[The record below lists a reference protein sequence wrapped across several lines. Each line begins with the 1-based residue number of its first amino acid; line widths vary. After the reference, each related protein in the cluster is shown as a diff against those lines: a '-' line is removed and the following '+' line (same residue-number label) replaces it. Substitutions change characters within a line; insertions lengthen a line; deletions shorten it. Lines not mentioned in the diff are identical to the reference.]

1 MEVGV
6 AMENHKDRG
15 LGQLYLLGTLVIAA
29 LVLGTWG
36 WLEADP
42 TLHWCDA
49 LYRAFQLFTL
59 DMPEQ
64 NPPLTL
70 EVARWLALIVAFYTV
85 AKVLRTV
92 FTRQKQLL
100 HARLRR
106 NHVVV
111 VGNGPE
117 AASLAGNDT
126 YRKAG
131 TKVVVVGDLGPSDQA
146 WLAGR
151 GVSVLPDLSDPHL
164 TRVLHGAEDVVIVG
178 GDDNETANLVCRVA
192 STAPKTQPL
201 ALFDSPALAR
211 QWTRNS
217 SDATRT
223 VCRVTQLALETL
235 RLCPPFPSDAAVPD
249 PVVVGD
255 GPLAA
260 ELTRRIILGWQHDS
274 WRPRVLCLSERTS
287 WTGELVQKFGDAVQV
302 EQTPL
307 LPACVEARVNE
318 FRDTWVPPEKGK
330 GAVGGIR
337 VYLALT
343 ESSKAVTIARELLE
357 DPTTHIGLVVDQ
369 NTHWKDLFKDVT
381 DRVQLI
387 SRDALLADPKV
398 LERNEADLLRSELR
412 RDAESWPPDSPSLF
426 STDIVRDE
434 NSGDI
439 VDVTPDTLRLDLGV
453 DLLTRDNARA
463 AREVLEA
470 GGMKAETGIPL
481 APAPLA
487 GPSQLRSMQL
497 KLRNLLAEALPGNAD
512 PHDVQQ
518 WALDLASRLPEM
530 MQRSGWTVTSDTPP
544 LLDSESIE
552 RLAERVH
559 ESYQQQA
566 LAEGNPTGSQL
577 VETPWEKLSEFNK
590 SSNRAVVLDYPVK
603 LASIGLDW
611 RRSTTPAT
619 PPKLPDE
626 QKHVLSVAEHR
637 RWSHFQRR
645 NGREGHYFNTPWDE
659 LTPEQKSLDENI
671 INTMG
676 SFLASEGIEII
687 HGVADEN
694 GTA

>member
-1 MEVGV
+1 
-6 AMENHKDRG
+6 MENHKGWDWGSGRWC
-15 LGQLYLLGTLVIAA
+15 LLGTLVVA
-29 LVLGTWG
+29 VLLFGTCG

-42 TLHWCDA
+42 ALQWCDA
-49 LYRAFQLFTL
+49 LYRAIQLFVL
-59 DMPEQ
+59 DMSEQ
-64 NPPLTL
+64 NPPPALN
-70 EVARWLALIVAFYTV
+70 VARWVALIIAFYAV
-85 AKVLRTV
+85 AEVLLAV
-92 FTRQKQLL
+92 FTQQKQLL

-106 NHVVV
+106 NHIVVI
-111 VGNGPE
+111 GNGPE

-126 YRKAG
+126 YHTAG
-131 TKVVVVGDLGPSDQA
+131 KKVVVIGDLAPSDQA
-146 WLAGR
+146 WLTGR

-164 TRVLHGAEDVVIVG
+164 TRVLRGAKDVVIVG

-192 STAPKTQPL
+192 STAPTTQPL

-211 QWTRNS
+211 QWTRSS
-217 SDATRT
+217 SDAART

-260 ELTRRIILGWQHDS
+260 ELTRRIILGWQHDG
-274 WRPRVLCLSERTS
+274 WRPRILCLSERTG
-287 WTGELVQKFGDAVQV
+287 WAGDLVQKFGGAMQV
-302 EQTPL
+302 EQMTP

-318 FRDTWVPPEKGK
+318 FRDTWVPPEKGR
-330 GAVGGIR
+330 GTVGGIR

-369 NTHWKDLFKDVT
+369 NTHWEDLFKDVS
-381 DRVQLI
+381 DRVRLI

-434 NSGDI
+434 NSGEI

-453 DLLTRDNARA
+453 HLLTRDNAKA

-497 KLRNLLAEALPGNAD
+497 KLRNLLAEAMPGNAD
-512 PHDVQQ
+512 IHDVQQ

-603 LASIGLDW
+603 LASVGLDW
-611 RRSTTPAT
+611 RRSTTPAPAPALT
-619 PPKLPDE
+619 DE
-626 QKHVLSVAEHR
+626 QILTLSVAEHR

-645 NGREGHYFNTPWDE
+645 NGREGHHFNKPWDE
-659 LTPEQKSLDENI
+659 LTKGQQSLDENVV
-671 INTMG
+671 NTMG
-676 SFLASEGIEII
+676 LLLASEGIEII
-687 HGVADEN
+687 QGITD
-694 GTA
+694 

>member
-1 MEVGV
+1 MD
-6 AMENHKDRG
+6 NHKGWDWG
-15 LGQLYLLGTLVIAA
+15 LGRWCLLGTLVVV
-29 LVLGTWG
+29 VLLFGTCG
-36 WLEADP
+36 WLKANP
-42 TLHWCDA
+42 ALQWYDA
-49 LYRAFQLFTL
+49 LYRAIQLFVL
-59 DMPEQ
+59 DMSEQ
-64 NPPLTL
+64 NPPPALN
-70 EVARWLALIVAFYTV
+70 VARWLALIVAFYAV
-85 AKVLRTV
+85 AEVLRTV
-92 FTRQKQLL
+92 FTQQKQLL
-100 HARLRR
+100 DARLRT

-111 VGNGPE
+111 IGNGPE

-126 YRKAG
+126 YHKAG
-131 TKVVVVGDLGPSDQA
+131 TQVVVIGDLTPSDQA

-164 TRVLHGAEDVVIVG
+164 TRVLRGAKDVVIVG
-178 GDDNETANLVCRVA
+178 GDDDETANLVCRVA

-201 ALFDSPALAR
+201 ALFDSPTLAR
-211 QWTRNS
+211 QWTRSS
-217 SDATRT
+217 SDAART

-260 ELTRRIILGWQHDS
+260 ELTRRIILGWQHDG
-274 WRPRVLCLSERTS
+274 WRPRVLCLSERTG
-287 WTGELVQKFGDAVQV
+287 WAGDLVQKFGDAVQV
-302 EQTPL
+302 KQMAL
-307 LPACVEARVNE
+307 LPACVEARVTE
-318 FRDTWVPPEKGK
+318 FRDTWVPPEKGR
-330 GAVGGIR
+330 GTVGSIR
-337 VYLALT
+337 VYLALM

-357 DPTTHIGLVVDQ
+357 DPATHIGLVVDQ
-369 NTHWKDLFKDVT
+369 STHWEDLFKDVS

-398 LERNEADLLRSELR
+398 LERNEADLLRAELR

-434 NSGDI
+434 NGGDI
-439 VDVTPDTLRLDLGV
+439 VDVTPDTRRLELGV
-453 DLLTRDNARA
+453 DLLTRDDARA

-481 APAPLA
+481 EPAPLA
-487 GPSQLRSMQL
+487 GPSQLHSMQL
-497 KLRNLLAEALPGNAD
+497 TLLDLLTKELFSD
-512 PHDVQQ
+512 TDSHDRQQ
-518 WALDLASRLPEM
+518 WALELTSRLPEM

-552 RLAERVH
+552 RLAKRVH
-559 ESYQQQA
+559 ESYRQQA
-566 LAEGNPTGSQL
+566 LAEGNPTGSRL
-577 VETPWEKLSEFNK
+577 VETPWEELSEFNK

-611 RRSTTPAT
+611 RRSTAPTPAPALELT
-619 PPKLPDE
+619 DE
-626 QKHVLSVAEHR
+626 QKSILSVAEHR

-645 NGREGHYFNTPWDE
+645 NGREGHYFNKPWDE

-676 SFLASEGIEII
+676 SLLASEGIEII
-687 HGVADEN
+687 QEVAD
-694 GTA
+694 

>member
-15 LGQLYLLGTLVIAA
+15 LGRWYLLGTVVVAVVLG
-29 LVLGTWG
+29 LGTWG
-36 WLEADP
+36 WLVAKPDIGVEEAF
-42 TLHWCDA
+42 
-49 LYRAFQLFTL
+49 YRAIQLFVL
-59 DMPEQ
+59 EMPEEAYSI
-64 NPPLTL
+64 PLDI
-70 EVARWLALIVAFYTV
+70 ARWIAVGVAFIAVMQVLLTV
-85 AKVLRTV
+85 LTQRRKLFDAKR
-92 FTRQKQLL
+92 
-100 HARLRR
+100 RR

-131 TKVVVVGDLGPSDQA
+131 TKVVVVGDLDPSDQA

-164 TRVLHGAEDVVIVG
+164 TGVLRGAEDVVIVG

-217 SDATRT
+217 SDAART

-260 ELTRRIILGWQHDS
+260 ELTRRIILGWQHDG

-318 FRDTWVPPEKGK
+318 FRDTWVPPEKGR
-330 GAVGGIR
+330 GTVGGIR

-369 NTHWKDLFKDVT
+369 NTHWKDLFGDVT

-398 LERNEADLLRSELR
+398 LERNEADLLCAELR

-426 STDIVRDE
+426 SADIVRDE
-434 NSGDI
+434 KGDNI
-439 VDVTPDTLRLDLGV
+439 VDVTPDKHRMDLGV
-453 DLLTRDNARA
+453 DLLTRDDARA

-481 APAPLA
+481 EPAPLA

-497 KLRNLLAEALPGNAD
+497 TLLDLLTKELFSD
-512 PHDVQQ
+512 TDSHDRQQ

-530 MQRSGWTVTSDTPP
+530 MQRSGWTVTSDIPP

-559 ESYQQQA
+559 ESYRQQA
-566 LAEGNPTGSQL
+566 LAEGNPTGSRL
-577 VETPWEKLSEFNK
+577 VETPWEELSEFDR

-611 RRSTTPAT
+611 RRSTAPAPAPELT
-619 PPKLPDE
+619 DE
-626 QKHVLSVAEHR
+626 QVFTLSVAEHR

-645 NGREGHYFNTPWDE
+645 NGREGHYFNKSWDE
-659 LTPEQKSLDENI
+659 LTKGQQSLDENVV
-671 INTMG
+671 NTMG
-676 SFLASEGIEII
+676 LLLASEGIEII
-687 HGVADEN
+687 QGITD
-694 GTA
+694 

>member
-1 MEVGV
+1 
-6 AMENHKDRG
+6 MENHKGWDWG
-15 LGQLYLLGTLVIAA
+15 LGRWCLLGVVVVA
-29 LVLGTWG
+29 VLLFGTCG

-42 TLHWCDA
+42 ALQWYDA
-49 LYRAFQLFTL
+49 LYRAIQLFVL

-64 NPPLTL
+64 NPPPTL
-70 EVARWLALIVAFYTV
+70 NVARWLALFVAFYAV
-85 AKVLRTV
+85 AEVLLAV
-92 FTRQKQLL
+92 FTQQKQLL

-106 NHVVV
+106 NHIVVI
-111 VGNGPE
+111 GNGPE

-126 YRKAG
+126 YHTAG
-131 TKVVVVGDLGPSDQA
+131 KKVVVIGDLDPSDQA

-164 TRVLHGAEDVVIVG
+164 TRVLHGAKDVVIVG

-192 STAPKTQPL
+192 STAPKSQPL
-201 ALFDSPALAR
+201 ALFDSPTLAR
-211 QWTRNS
+211 QWTRSS
-217 SDATRT
+217 SDAART

-260 ELTRRIILGWQHDS
+260 ELTRRIILGWQHDG
-274 WRPRVLCLSERTS
+274 WRPRVLCLSERTG
-287 WTGELVQKFGDAVQV
+287 WAGELVQKFGGAVQV
-302 EQTPL
+302 KQMTL
-307 LPACVEARVNE
+307 LPACVEARVTE

-330 GAVGGIR
+330 GTVGGIR

-357 DPTTHIGLVVDQ
+357 DPTTHIGLIVDQ
-369 NTHWKDLFKDVT
+369 STHWEDLFKDVT
-381 DRVQLI
+381 DRVRLI
-387 SRDALLADPKV
+387 SRDALLADPQV
-398 LERNEADLLRSELR
+398 LKRNEADLLRAELR

-439 VDVTPDTLRLDLGV
+439 VDVTPDQHRLDLGV
-453 DLLTRDNARA
+453 DLLTRDDAKA

-470 GGMKAETGIPL
+470 GGMKAEPGIPL
-481 APAPLA
+481 EPAPLA
-487 GPSQLRSMQL
+487 GPSQLHSMQL
-497 KLRNLLAEALPGNAD
+497 TLLDLLTNKELFSNTD
-512 PHDVQQ
+512 SHDRQQ

-530 MQRSGWTVTSDTPP
+530 MQRSGWAVTSDTPP

-559 ESYQQQA
+559 ESYRQQA
-566 LAEGNPTGSQL
+566 LAEGNPTGSRL
-577 VETPWEKLSEFNK
+577 VETPWKELSEFDK

-687 HGVADEN
+687 QEVAD
-694 GTA
+694 

>member
-1 MEVGV
+1 M
-6 AMENHKDRG
+6 AMESHKDWSSGRW
-15 LGQLYLLGTLVIAA
+15 YLLGIVVVAVVLG
-29 LVLGTWG
+29 LGTWG
-36 WLEADP
+36 WLVAKPDIGLEEAF
-42 TLHWCDA
+42 
-49 LYRAFQLFTL
+49 YRAIQLFVL
-59 DMPEQ
+59 EMPEEAYSI
-64 NPPLTL
+64 PLDF
-70 EVARWLALIVAFYTV
+70 ARWIAVGVAFIAVMQVLLTV
-85 AKVLRTV
+85 LTQ
-92 FTRQKQLL
+92 RQKLFD
-100 HARLRR
+100 AKRRR

-131 TKVVVVGDLGPSDQA
+131 MKVVVVGDLDPSDQA
-146 WLAGR
+146 WLVGR

-178 GDDNETANLVCRVA
+178 SDDNETANLVCRVA

-211 QWTRNS
+211 QWTRSS

-260 ELTRRIILGWQHDS
+260 ELTRRIILGWQHDG

-287 WTGELVQKFGDAVQV
+287 WAGELVQKFGDAVQV
-302 EQTPL
+302 EQTTL

-398 LERNEADLLRSELR
+398 LERNEADLLRAELR

-434 NSGDI
+434 NSSDI

-453 DLLTRDNARA
+453 DLLTRDDAKA
-463 AREVLEA
+463 AREVLAA

-481 APAPLA
+481 EPAPLA

-497 KLRNLLAEALPGNAD
+497 KLRKLLAEALPGNAD

-530 MQRSGWTVTSDTPP
+530 MQRSGWTITSNTPP

-559 ESYQQQA
+559 ESYRQQA

-603 LASIGLDW
+603 LASVGLDW
-611 RRSTTPAT
+611 RRSTTPAPAPALT
-619 PPKLPDE
+619 DE
-626 QKHVLSVAEHR
+626 QILTLSVAEHR

-645 NGREGHYFNTPWDE
+645 NGREGHYFNKPWDE
-659 LTPEQKSLDENI
+659 LTKGQQSLDKNVV
-671 INTMG
+671 NTMG
-676 SFLASEGIEII
+676 SLLASEGIEII
-687 HGVADEN
+687 QGITD
-694 GTA
+694 

>member
-1 MEVGV
+1 MT
-6 AMENHKDRG
+6 MENHKDRG

-70 EVARWLALIVAFYTV
+70 EVARWPALFVAFYAV

-92 FTRQKQLL
+92 FTHQKQLFD
-100 HARLRR
+100 AKRRR

-131 TKVVVVGDLGPSDQA
+131 TKVVVVGDLDPSDQA

-164 TRVLHGAEDVVIVG
+164 TGVLRGAEDVVIVG

-217 SDATRT
+217 SDAART

-235 RLCPPFPSDAAVPD
+235 LLCPPFPSDAAVPD

-260 ELTRRIILGWQHDS
+260 ELTRRIILGWQHDG
-274 WRPRVLCLSERTS
+274 WRPRVLCLGERTG
-287 WTGELVQKFGDAVQV
+287 WAGELVQKFGGAVHV
-302 EQTPL
+302 EQMTL

-318 FRDTWVPPEKGK
+318 FRDTWVPPEKGR
-330 GAVGGIR
+330 GTVGGIR

-369 NTHWKDLFKDVT
+369 NTHWEDLFTDVT
-381 DRVQLI
+381 DRVRLI

-398 LERNEADLLRSELR
+398 LERNEADLLRAELR

-426 STDIVRDE
+426 SADIVRDE

-439 VDVTPDTLRLDLGV
+439 IDVKPDTRRLDLGV
-453 DLLTRDNARA
+453 DLLTRDDARA
-463 AREVLEA
+463 AREVLAA
-470 GGMKAETGIPL
+470 GGMKAETGIPPE
-481 APAPLA
+481 PAPLA

-497 KLRNLLAEALPGNAD
+497 KLRKLLAETLPSDAD
-512 PHDVQQ
+512 PHDLQQ

-530 MQRSGWTVTSDTPP
+530 MQRSGWTITSDIPP

-559 ESYQQQA
+559 ESYRQQA
-566 LAEGNPTGSQL
+566 LAEGNPTGSRL
-577 VETPWEKLSEFNK
+577 VETPWEELSEFDR

-611 RRSTTPAT
+611 RRSKNPAPAPALT
-619 PPKLPDE
+619 DE
-626 QKHVLSVAEHR
+626 QVFTLSVAEHR

-645 NGREGHYFNTPWDE
+645 NGREGHYFNKSWDE
-659 LTPEQKSLDENI
+659 LTKGQQSLDENVV
-671 INTMG
+671 NTMG
-676 SFLASEGIEII
+676 SLLASEGIEIVQ
-687 HGVADEN
+687 GVAD
-694 GTA
+694 

>member
-1 MEVGV
+1 
-6 AMENHKDRG
+6 MENHKGWDWGSGRWC
-15 LGQLYLLGTLVIAA
+15 LLGTLVVA
-29 LVLGTWG
+29 VLLFGTCG

-42 TLHWCDA
+42 ALQWCDA
-49 LYRAFQLFTL
+49 LYRAIQLFVL
-59 DMPEQ
+59 DMSEQ
-64 NPPLTL
+64 NPPPALN
-70 EVARWLALIVAFYTV
+70 VARWLALIIAFYAV
-85 AKVLRTV
+85 AEVLRTV
-92 FTRQKQLL
+92 FTQQKQLL
-100 HARLRR
+100 DARLRT

-111 VGNGPE
+111 IGNGPE

-126 YRKAG
+126 YHKAG
-131 TKVVVVGDLGPSDQA
+131 TQVVVIGDLAPSDQA

-164 TRVLHGAEDVVIVG
+164 TRVLRGAEDVVIVG

-192 STAPKTQPL
+192 STAPTTQPL

-211 QWTRNS
+211 QWTRSS
-217 SDATRT
+217 SDAART

-260 ELTRRIILGWQHDS
+260 ELTRLIILGWQHDG
-274 WRPRVLCLSERTS
+274 WRPHVLCLSERTG
-287 WTGELVQKFGDAVQV
+287 WAGDLVQKFGGAMQV
-302 EQTPL
+302 EQMTP

-318 FRDTWVPPEKGK
+318 FRDTWVPPEKGR
-330 GAVGGIR
+330 GTVGGIR

-357 DPTTHIGLVVDQ
+357 DPATHIGLIVDQ
-369 NTHWKDLFKDVT
+369 STHWKDLFGDVT

-387 SRDALLADPKV
+387 SRDTLLADPKV
-398 LERNEADLLRSELR
+398 LERNEADLLRAELR

-434 NSGDI
+434 NGGDI
-439 VDVTPDTLRLDLGV
+439 VDVTPDTRRLELGV
-453 DLLTRDNARA
+453 DLLTRDDARA

-481 APAPLA
+481 EPAPLA

-497 KLRNLLAEALPGNAD
+497 ILRKFLADALPGNAD
-512 PHDVQQ
+512 IHDVRQ

-530 MQRSGWTVTSDTPP
+530 MQRSGWTITSDTPP

-552 RLAERVH
+552 RLAKRVH
-559 ESYQQQA
+559 ESYRQQA
-566 LAEGNPTGSQL
+566 LAEGNPTGSRL
-577 VETPWEKLSEFNK
+577 VETPWEELSEFNK

-611 RRSTTPAT
+611 RRSTAPTPAPELELT
-619 PPKLPDE
+619 DE
-626 QKHVLSVAEHR
+626 QKSTLSVAEHR

-645 NGREGHYFNTPWDE
+645 NGREGHYFNKPWDE
-659 LTPEQKSLDENI
+659 LTTGQQSLDENI

-687 HGVADEN
+687 HGIAD
-694 GTA
+694 

>member
-1 MEVGV
+1 MES
-6 AMENHKDRG
+6 HKDWSSGRW
-15 LGQLYLLGTLVIAA
+15 YLLGIVVVAVVLG
-29 LVLGTWG
+29 LGTWG
-36 WLEADP
+36 WLVAKPDIGVEEAF
-42 TLHWCDA
+42 
-49 LYRAFQLFTL
+49 YRAIQLFVL
-59 DMPEQ
+59 EMPEEAYSI
-64 NPPLTL
+64 PLDI
-70 EVARWLALIVAFYTV
+70 ARWIAVGVAFIAVMQVLLTV
-85 AKVLRTV
+85 LTQRRKLFDAKR
-92 FTRQKQLL
+92 
-100 HARLRR
+100 RR

-131 TKVVVVGDLGPSDQA
+131 TKVVVVGDLDPSDQA

-164 TRVLHGAEDVVIVG
+164 TGVLRGAEDVVIVG

-211 QWTRNS
+211 QWTRSS

-260 ELTRRIILGWQHDS
+260 ELTRLIILSWQHDG
-274 WRPRVLCLSERTS
+274 WRPRVLCLSERTG
-287 WTGELVQKFGDAVQV
+287 WAGELVQKFGDAVQV

-318 FRDTWVPPEKGK
+318 FRDTWVPPEKGR
-330 GAVGGIR
+330 GTVGGIR

-357 DPTTHIGLVVDQ
+357 DPATHIGLVVDQ
-369 NTHWKDLFKDVT
+369 NTHWRDLFGDVT
-381 DRVQLI
+381 DRVRLI

-398 LERNEADLLRSELR
+398 LERNEADLLRAELR

-434 NSGDI
+434 NGGDI
-439 VDVTPDTLRLDLGV
+439 VDVTPDTRRLELGV
-453 DLLTRDNARA
+453 DLLTRDDARA

-481 APAPLA
+481 EPAPLA

-497 KLRNLLAEALPGNAD
+497 ILRNLLAEALPGNAD
-512 PHDVQQ
+512 IHDVRQ

-530 MQRSGWTVTSDTPP
+530 MQRSGWTITSDTPP
-544 LLDSESIE
+544 LLDSGSIE
-552 RLAERVH
+552 RLAKQVH
-559 ESYQQQA
+559 ESYRRQG
-566 LAEGNPTGSQL
+566 LAEGNPTGSRL
-577 VETPWEKLSEFNK
+577 VKTPWEELSEFDK

-603 LASIGLDW
+603 LASVGLDW
-611 RRSTTPAT
+611 RRSKNPAPAPELT
-619 PPKLPDE
+619 DE
-626 QKHVLSVAEHR
+626 QVFTLSVAEHR

-645 NGREGHYFNTPWDE
+645 NGREGHYFNKSWDE
-659 LTPEQKSLDENI
+659 LTKGQQSLDENVV
-671 INTMG
+671 NTMG
-676 SFLASEGIEII
+676 SLLASEGIEII
-687 HGVADEN
+687 QGVADEG

>member
-1 MEVGV
+1 
-6 AMENHKDRG
+6 MENHKGWDWGSGRWC
-15 LGQLYLLGTLVIAA
+15 LLGTLVVA
-29 LVLGTWG
+29 VLLFGTCG

-42 TLHWCDA
+42 ALQWCDA
-49 LYRAFQLFTL
+49 LYRAIQLFVL
-59 DMPEQ
+59 DMSEQ
-64 NPPLTL
+64 NPPPALN
-70 EVARWLALIVAFYTV
+70 VARWVALIIAFYAV
-85 AKVLRTV
+85 AEVLLAV
-92 FTRQKQLL
+92 FTQQKQLL

-106 NHVVV
+106 NHIVVI
-111 VGNGPE
+111 GNGPE

-126 YRKAG
+126 YHTAG
-131 TKVVVVGDLGPSDQA
+131 KKVVVIGDLAPSDQA
-146 WLAGR
+146 WLTGR

-164 TRVLHGAEDVVIVG
+164 TRVLRGAKDVVIVG

-192 STAPKTQPL
+192 STAPTTQPL

-211 QWTRNS
+211 QWTRSS
-217 SDATRT
+217 SDAART

-260 ELTRRIILGWQHDS
+260 ELTRRIILGWQHDG
-274 WRPRVLCLSERTS
+274 WRPRILCLSERTG
-287 WTGELVQKFGDAVQV
+287 WAGDLVQKFGGAMQV
-302 EQTPL
+302 EQMTP

-318 FRDTWVPPEKGK
+318 FRDTWVPPEKGR
-330 GAVGGIR
+330 GTVGGIR

-369 NTHWKDLFKDVT
+369 NTHWEDLFKDVS
-381 DRVQLI
+381 DRVRLI

-434 NSGDI
+434 NSGEI

-453 DLLTRDNARA
+453 HLLTRDNAKA

-497 KLRNLLAEALPGNAD
+497 KLRNLLAEAMPGNAD
-512 PHDVQQ
+512 IHDVQQ

-603 LASIGLDW
+603 LASVGLDW
-611 RRSTTPAT
+611 RRSTTPAPAPALT
-619 PPKLPDE
+619 DE
-626 QKHVLSVAEHR
+626 QILTLSVAEHR

-645 NGREGHYFNTPWDE
+645 NGREGHYFNKPWNE
-659 LTPEQKSLDENI
+659 LTKGQQSLDENVV
-671 INTMG
+671 NTMG
-676 SFLASEGIEII
+676 SLLASEGIEII
-687 HGVADEN
+687 QEVAD
-694 GTA
+694 

>member
-1 MEVGV
+1 
-6 AMENHKDRG
+6 MENHKGWDWGSGRWC
-15 LGQLYLLGTLVIAA
+15 LLGTLVVA
-29 LVLGTWG
+29 VLLFGTCG

-42 TLHWCDA
+42 ALQWCDA
-49 LYRAFQLFTL
+49 LYRAIQLFVL
-59 DMPEQ
+59 DMSEQ
-64 NPPLTL
+64 NPPPALN
-70 EVARWLALIVAFYTV
+70 VARWVALIIAFYAV
-85 AKVLRTV
+85 AEVLLAV
-92 FTRQKQLL
+92 FTQQKQLL

-106 NHVVV
+106 NHIVVI
-111 VGNGPE
+111 GNGPE

-126 YRKAG
+126 YHTAG
-131 TKVVVVGDLGPSDQA
+131 KKVMVIGDLAPSDQA
-146 WLAGR
+146 WLTGR

-164 TRVLHGAEDVVIVG
+164 TRVLRGAKDVVIVG

-192 STAPKTQPL
+192 STAPTTQPL

-211 QWTRNS
+211 QWTRSS
-217 SDATRT
+217 SDAART

-260 ELTRRIILGWQHDS
+260 ELTRRIILGWQHDG
-274 WRPRVLCLSERTS
+274 WRPRILCLSERTG
-287 WTGELVQKFGDAVQV
+287 WAGDLVQKFGGAMQV
-302 EQTPL
+302 EQMTP

-318 FRDTWVPPEKGK
+318 FRDTWVPPEKGR
-330 GAVGGIR
+330 GTVGGIR

-369 NTHWKDLFKDVT
+369 NTHWEDLFKDVS
-381 DRVQLI
+381 DRVRLI

-434 NSGDI
+434 NSGEI

-453 DLLTRDNARA
+453 HLLTRDNAKA

-497 KLRNLLAEALPGNAD
+497 KLRNLLAEAMPGNAD
-512 PHDVQQ
+512 IHDVQQ

-603 LASIGLDW
+603 LASVGLDW
-611 RRSTTPAT
+611 RRSTTPAPAPALT
-619 PPKLPDE
+619 DE
-626 QKHVLSVAEHR
+626 QILTLSVAEHR

-645 NGREGHYFNTPWDE
+645 NGREGHYFNKPWNE
-659 LTPEQKSLDENI
+659 LTKGQQSLDENVV
-671 INTMG
+671 NTMG
-676 SFLASEGIEII
+676 SLLASEGIEII
-687 HGVADEN
+687 QEVAD
-694 GTA
+694 

>member
-1 MEVGV
+1 M
-6 AMENHKDRG
+6 
-15 LGQLYLLGTLVIAA
+15 
-29 LVLGTWG
+29 
-36 WLEADP
+36 
-42 TLHWCDA
+42 
-49 LYRAFQLFTL
+49 
-59 DMPEQ
+59 
-64 NPPLTL
+64 
-70 EVARWLALIVAFYTV
+70 ARWLALFVAFYAV
-85 AKVLRTV
+85 AEVLLTV
-92 FTRQKQLL
+92 FTQQKQLL

-106 NHVVV
+106 NHIVVI
-111 VGNGPE
+111 GNGPE

-126 YRKAG
+126 YHTAG
-131 TKVVVVGDLGPSDQA
+131 KKVVVIGDLDPSDQA

-164 TRVLHGAEDVVIVG
+164 TRVLRGAKDVVIVG
-178 GDDNETANLVCRVA
+178 DNDNETANLVCRVA
-192 STAPKTQPL
+192 STAPTTQPL

-211 QWTRNS
+211 QWTRSS
-217 SDATRT
+217 SDAART

-260 ELTRRIILGWQHDS
+260 ELTRRIILGWQHDG
-274 WRPRVLCLSERTS
+274 WRPRILCLSERTG
-287 WTGELVQKFGDAVQV
+287 WAGDLVQKFGGAVQV
-302 EQTPL
+302 EQMAL
-307 LPACVEARVNE
+307 LPACVEARVTE
-318 FRDTWVPPEKGK
+318 FRDTWVPPEKGR
-330 GAVGGIR
+330 GTVGGIR

-343 ESSKAVTIARELLE
+343 ESSKAVTIARKLLE
-357 DPTTHIGLVVDQ
+357 DPATHIGLIVDQ
-369 NTHWKDLFKDVT
+369 STHWKDLFKDVT

-387 SRDALLADPKV
+387 SRDTLLADPQV
-398 LERNEADLLRSELR
+398 LKRNEADLLRAELR

-426 STDIVRDE
+426 STDIVRDK

-439 VDVTPDTLRLDLGV
+439 VDVTPDQHRLNLGV
-453 DLLTRDNARA
+453 DLLTRDDAKA

-481 APAPLA
+481 EPAPLA
-487 GPSQLRSMQL
+487 GPSQLRFMQL
-497 KLRNLLAEALPGNAD
+497 TLLDLLTNKELFSDAD
-512 PHDVQQ
+512 DTDLQQ

-559 ESYQQQA
+559 ESYRQQA
-566 LAEGNPTGSQL
+566 LAEGNPTGSRL
-577 VETPWEKLSEFNK
+577 VETPWKELSEFDK

-687 HGVADEN
+687 QEVAD
-694 GTA
+694 

>member
-1 MEVGV
+1 
-6 AMENHKDRG
+6 MENHKGWDWGSGRWC
-15 LGQLYLLGTLVIAA
+15 LLGTLVVA
-29 LVLGTWG
+29 VLLFGTCG

-42 TLHWCDA
+42 ALQWCDA
-49 LYRAFQLFTL
+49 LYRAIQLFVL
-59 DMPEQ
+59 DMSEK
-64 NPPLTL
+64 NPPPALN
-70 EVARWLALIVAFYTV
+70 VARWLALIIAFYAV
-85 AKVLRTV
+85 AEVLLAV
-92 FTRQKQLL
+92 FTQQKQLL

-106 NHVVV
+106 NHIVVI
-111 VGNGPE
+111 GNGPE

-126 YRKAG
+126 YHTAG
-131 TKVVVVGDLGPSDQA
+131 KKVVVIGDLDPSDQA

-164 TRVLHGAEDVVIVG
+164 TRVLRGAKDVVIVG
-178 GDDNETANLVCRVA
+178 DNDNETANLVCRVA
-192 STAPKTQPL
+192 STAPTTQPL

-211 QWTRNS
+211 QWTRSS
-217 SDATRT
+217 SDAART

-260 ELTRRIILGWQHDS
+260 ELTRRIILGWQHDG
-274 WRPRVLCLSERTS
+274 WRPRILCLSERTG
-287 WTGELVQKFGDAVQV
+287 WAGDLVQKFGGAVQV
-302 EQTPL
+302 EQMAL
-307 LPACVEARVNE
+307 LPACVEARVTE
-318 FRDTWVPPEKGK
+318 FRDTWVPPEKGR
-330 GAVGGIR
+330 GTVGGIR

-357 DPTTHIGLVVDQ
+357 DPATHIGLIVDQ
-369 NTHWKDLFKDVT
+369 STHWKDLFKDVT

-387 SRDALLADPKV
+387 SRDTLLADPQV
-398 LERNEADLLRSELR
+398 LKRNEADLLRAELR

-426 STDIVRDE
+426 STDIVRDK

-439 VDVTPDTLRLDLGV
+439 VDVTPDQHRLDLGV
-453 DLLTRDNARA
+453 DLLTRDDAKA

-481 APAPLA
+481 EPAPLA
-487 GPSQLRSMQL
+487 GPSQLRFMQL
-497 KLRNLLAEALPGNAD
+497 TLLDLLTNKELFSDAD
-512 PHDVQQ
+512 DTDLQQ

-559 ESYQQQA
+559 ESYRQQA
-566 LAEGNPTGSQL
+566 LAEGNPTGSRL
-577 VETPWEKLSEFNK
+577 VETPWKELSAFDK

-626 QKHVLSVAEHR
+626 QNHVLSVAEHR

>member
-1 MEVGV
+1 
-6 AMENHKDRG
+6 MENHKGWDWG
-15 LGQLYLLGTLVIAA
+15 LGRWCLLGTLVVA
-29 LVLGTWG
+29 VLLFGTCG

-42 TLHWCDA
+42 ALQWYDA
-49 LYRAFQLFTL
+49 LYRAIQLFVL

-64 NPPLTL
+64 KPPLTL
-70 EVARWLALIVAFYTV
+70 EVARWLALFVAFYAV
-85 AKVLRTV
+85 AEVLLAV
-92 FTRQKQLL
+92 FTQQKQLL

-106 NHVVV
+106 NHIVVI
-111 VGNGPE
+111 GNGPE

-126 YRKAG
+126 YHTAG
-131 TKVVVVGDLGPSDQA
+131 KKVVVIGDLDPSDQA

-151 GVSVLPDLSDPHL
+151 GVSVLPDLSDPHP
-164 TRVLHGAEDVVIVG
+164 TRVLRGAKDVVIVG
-178 GDDNETANLVCRVA
+178 DNDNETANLVCRVA

-211 QWTRNS
+211 QWTRSS
-217 SDATRT
+217 SDAART

-260 ELTRRIILGWQHDS
+260 ELTRRIILGWQHDG
-274 WRPRVLCLSERTS
+274 WRPRVLCLSERTG
-287 WTGELVQKFGDAVQV
+287 WAGDLVQKFGDAVQV
-302 EQTPL
+302 KQMTL
-307 LPACVEARVNE
+307 LPACVEARVTE

-330 GAVGGIR
+330 GTVGGIR

-357 DPTTHIGLVVDQ
+357 DPTTHIGLIVDQ
-369 NTHWKDLFKDVT
+369 STHWEDLFKDVT
-381 DRVQLI
+381 DRVRLI
-387 SRDALLADPKV
+387 SRDALLADPQV
-398 LERNEADLLRSELR
+398 LKRNEADLLRAELR

-426 STDIVRDE
+426 STDIVRDK
-434 NSGDI
+434 NGDI
-439 VDVTPDTLRLDLGV
+439 VDVTPDQHRLDLGV
-453 DLLTRDNARA
+453 DLLTRDDAKA

-481 APAPLA
+481 EPAPLA
-487 GPSQLRSMQL
+487 GPSQLHSMQL
-497 KLRNLLAEALPGNAD
+497 TLLDLLTNKELFGNTD
-512 PHDVQQ
+512 SHDRQQ

-559 ESYQQQA
+559 ESYRQQA
-566 LAEGNPTGSQL
+566 LAEGNPTGSRL
-577 VETPWEKLSEFNK
+577 VETPWKELSEFDK

-687 HGVADEN
+687 QEVAD
-694 GTA
+694 

>member
-1 MEVGV
+1 M
-6 AMENHKDRG
+6 AMESHKDWSSGRW
-15 LGQLYLLGTLVIAA
+15 YLLGIVMVAVVLG
-29 LVLGTWG
+29 LGTWG
-36 WLEADP
+36 WLVAKPDIGLEEAF
-42 TLHWCDA
+42 
-49 LYRAFQLFTL
+49 YRAIQLFVL
-59 DMPEQ
+59 EMPEEAYSI
-64 NPPLTL
+64 PLDI
-70 EVARWLALIVAFYTV
+70 ARWIAVGVAFIAVMQVLLTV
-85 AKVLRTV
+85 LTQ
-92 FTRQKQLL
+92 RQKLFD
-100 HARLRR
+100 AKRRR

-131 TKVVVVGDLGPSDQA
+131 MKVVVVGDLDPSDQA

-260 ELTRRIILGWQHDS
+260 ELTRRIILGWQHDG

-287 WTGELVQKFGDAVQV
+287 WAGELVQKFGDAVQV

-398 LERNEADLLRSELR
+398 LERNEADLLRAELR

-426 STDIVRDE
+426 SADIVRDE

-439 VDVTPDTLRLDLGV
+439 VDVTPDTHRLDLGV

-544 LLDSESIE
+544 LLDSGSIE

-559 ESYQQQA
+559 ESYRQQA

-603 LASIGLDW
+603 LASVGLDW
-611 RRSTTPAT
+611 CRGTTPAPAPALT
-619 PPKLPDE
+619 DE
-626 QKHVLSVAEHR
+626 QILTLSVAEHR

-645 NGREGHYFNTPWDE
+645 NGREGHYFNKPWDE
-659 LTPEQKSLDENI
+659 LTKGQQSLDENVV
-671 INTMG
+671 NTMG
-676 SFLASEGIEII
+676 SLLASEGIEII
-687 HGVADEN
+687 QGITD
-694 GTA
+694 

>member
-1 MEVGV
+1 
-6 AMENHKDRG
+6 MENHKGWDWG
-15 LGQLYLLGTLVIAA
+15 LGRWCLLGVVVVA
-29 LVLGTWG
+29 VLLFGTCG

-42 TLHWCDA
+42 ALQWYDA
-49 LYRAFQLFTL
+49 LYRAIQLFVL

-64 NPPLTL
+64 KPPLTL
-70 EVARWLALIVAFYTV
+70 EVARWLALFVAFYAV
-85 AKVLRTV
+85 AEVLLAV
-92 FTRQKQLL
+92 FTQQKQLL

-106 NHVVV
+106 NHIVVI
-111 VGNGPE
+111 GNGPE

-126 YRKAG
+126 YHTAG
-131 TKVVVVGDLGPSDQA
+131 KKVVVIGDLDPSDQA

-164 TRVLHGAEDVVIVG
+164 TRVLRGAKDVVIVG

-192 STAPKTQPL
+192 STAPKSQPL

-211 QWTRNS
+211 QWTRSS
-217 SDATRT
+217 SDAART

-260 ELTRRIILGWQHDS
+260 ELTRRIILGWQHDG
-274 WRPRVLCLSERTS
+274 WRPRVLCLSEQ
-287 WTGELVQKFGDAVQV
+287 TGWAGDLVQKFGDAVQV
-302 EQTPL
+302 EQMTL
-307 LPACVEARVNE
+307 LPACVEARVTE

-330 GAVGGIR
+330 GTVGGIR

-357 DPTTHIGLVVDQ
+357 DPATHIGLIVDQ
-369 NTHWKDLFKDVT
+369 STHWEDLFKDVT
-381 DRVQLI
+381 DRVRLI
-387 SRDALLADPKV
+387 SRDALLADPQV
-398 LERNEADLLRSELR
+398 LKRNEADLLRAELR

-426 STDIVRDE
+426 STDIVRDK
-434 NSGDI
+434 NGDI
-439 VDVTPDTLRLDLGV
+439 VDVTPDQHRLDLGV
-453 DLLTRDNARA
+453 DLLTRDDAKA

-481 APAPLA
+481 EPAPLA
-487 GPSQLRSMQL
+487 GPSQLRFMQL
-497 KLRNLLAEALPGNAD
+497 TLLDLLTNKELFSNTD
-512 PHDVQQ
+512 SHDRQQ

-559 ESYQQQA
+559 ESYRQQA
-566 LAEGNPTGSQL
+566 LAEGNPTGSRL
-577 VETPWEKLSEFNK
+577 VETPWKELSEFDK

-687 HGVADEN
+687 QEVAD
-694 GTA
+694 

>member
-1 MEVGV
+1 MD
-6 AMENHKDRG
+6 NHKGWNWGSGRWC
-15 LGQLYLLGTLVIAA
+15 LLGTLVVV
-29 LVLGTWG
+29 VLLFGTCG

-42 TLHWCDA
+42 ALQWYDA
-49 LYRAFQLFTL
+49 LYRAIQLFVL
-59 DMPEQ
+59 DMSEQ
-64 NPPLTL
+64 NPPPALN
-70 EVARWLALIVAFYTV
+70 VARWLALIIAFYAV
-85 AKVLRTV
+85 AEVLLAV
-92 FTRQKQLL
+92 FTQQKQLL
-100 HARLRR
+100 HVRLRR
-106 NHVVV
+106 NHIVVI
-111 VGNGPE
+111 GNGPE

-126 YRKAG
+126 YHTAG
-131 TKVVVVGDLGPSDQA
+131 KKVVVIGDLAPSDQA
-146 WLAGR
+146 WLTGR
-151 GVSVLPDLSDPHL
+151 GVSVLRDLSDPHL
-164 TRVLHGAEDVVIVG
+164 TRVLRGAKDVVIVG

-192 STAPKTQPL
+192 STAPKSQPL
-201 ALFDSPALAR
+201 ALFDSPILAQ
-211 QWTRNS
+211 QWTRSS
-217 SDATRT
+217 SDAART

-260 ELTRRIILGWQHDS
+260 ELTRRIILGWQHDG
-274 WRPRVLCLSERTS
+274 WRPRILCLSERTG
-287 WTGELVQKFGDAVQV
+287 WAGDLVQKFGDAVQV
-302 EQTPL
+302 EQMTP

-318 FRDTWVPPEKGK
+318 FRDTWVPPEKGR
-330 GAVGGIR
+330 GTVGGIR

-357 DPTTHIGLVVDQ
+357 DPATHIGLIVDQ
-369 NTHWKDLFKDVT
+369 STHWKDLFKDVT

-387 SRDALLADPKV
+387 SRDTLLADPKV
-398 LERNEADLLRSELR
+398 LERNEADLLRAELR

-426 STDIVRDE
+426 STDIVRDK
-434 NSGDI
+434 NGNI
-439 VDVTPDTLRLDLGV
+439 VDVTPDRHRMGLGIG
-453 DLLTRDNARA
+453 LLTQGNARA
-463 AREVLEA
+463 ARKVLEA

-481 APAPLA
+481 EPAPLA

-497 KLRNLLAEALPGNAD
+497 TLRKFLAEALPGNAD
-512 PHDVQQ
+512 IHDVRQ

-559 ESYQQQA
+559 ESYRQQA
-566 LAEGNPTGSQL
+566 LAEGNPTGSRL
-577 VETPWEKLSEFNK
+577 VETPWKELSAFDK

>member
-1 MEVGV
+1 MES
-6 AMENHKDRG
+6 HKDWSSGRW
-15 LGQLYLLGTLVIAA
+15 YLLGTLVVAV

-42 TLHWCDA
+42 TLQGLDA
-49 LYRAFQLFTL
+49 LYRAFQLFTQG
-59 DMPEQ
+59 MPDQ
-64 NPPLTL
+64 NPPPALN
-70 EVARWLALIVAFYTV
+70 VARWLALVVTFYAV
-85 AKVLRTV
+85 LQVLRTV
-92 FTRQKQLL
+92 FTHQKQLL
-100 HARLRR
+100 DAKRRR

-131 TKVVVVGDLGPSDQA
+131 TKVVVVGDLDPSDQA

-164 TRVLHGAEDVVIVG
+164 TGVLRGAEDVVIVG

-217 SDATRT
+217 SDATRP

-260 ELTRRIILGWQHDS
+260 ELTRRIILGWQHDG
-274 WRPRVLCLSERTS
+274 WRPRVLCLSERTG
-287 WTGELVQKFGDAVQV
+287 WAGELVQKFGDAVQV
-302 EQTPL
+302 EQTTL

-318 FRDTWVPPEKGK
+318 FRDTWVPPEKGR
-330 GAVGGIR
+330 GTVGGIR

-369 NTHWKDLFKDVT
+369 NTHWEDLFKDVS
-381 DRVQLI
+381 DRVRLI

-434 NSGDI
+434 NSGEI
-439 VDVTPDTLRLDLGV
+439 VDVTPDTHRLDLGV
-453 DLLTRDNARA
+453 HLLTRDNAKA

-497 KLRNLLAEALPGNAD
+497 KLRNLLAEAMPGNAD
-512 PHDVQQ
+512 IHDVQQ

-603 LASIGLDW
+603 LASVGLDW
-611 RRSTTPAT
+611 RRSTTPAPAPALT
-619 PPKLPDE
+619 DE
-626 QKHVLSVAEHR
+626 QILTLSVAEHR

-645 NGREGHYFNTPWDE
+645 NGREGHHFNKPWDE
-659 LTPEQKSLDENI
+659 LTKGQQSLDENVV
-671 INTMG
+671 NTMG
-676 SFLASEGIEII
+676 LLLASEGIEII
-687 HGVADEN
+687 QGITD
-694 GTA
+694 

>member
-1 MEVGV
+1 
-6 AMENHKDRG
+6 MENHKGWDWG
-15 LGQLYLLGTLVIAA
+15 LGRWCLLGVVVVA
-29 LVLGTWG
+29 VLLFGTCG

-42 TLHWCDA
+42 ALQWCDA
-49 LYRAFQLFTL
+49 LYRAIQLFVL
-59 DMPEQ
+59 DMSEQ
-64 NPPLTL
+64 NPPPALN
-70 EVARWLALIVAFYTV
+70 VARWVALIIAFYAV
-85 AKVLRTV
+85 AEVLLAV
-92 FTRQKQLL
+92 FTQQKQLL

-106 NHVVV
+106 NHIVVI
-111 VGNGPE
+111 GNGPE

-126 YRKAG
+126 YHTAG
-131 TKVVVVGDLGPSDQA
+131 KKVVVIGDLDPSDQA

-164 TRVLHGAEDVVIVG
+164 TRVLRGAKDVVIVG
-178 GDDNETANLVCRVA
+178 DNDNETANLVCRVA
-192 STAPKTQPL
+192 STAPKSQPL
-201 ALFDSPALAR
+201 ALFDSPTLAQ
-211 QWTRNS
+211 QWTRSS
-217 SDATRT
+217 SDAART

-260 ELTRRIILGWQHDS
+260 ELTRRIILGWQHDG
-274 WRPRVLCLSERTS
+274 WRPRVLCLSERTG
-287 WTGELVQKFGDAVQV
+287 WAGDLVQKFGDAVQV
-302 EQTPL
+302 EQMTL
-307 LPACVEARVNE
+307 LPACVEARVTE

-330 GAVGGIR
+330 GTVGGIR

-369 NTHWKDLFKDVT
+369 NTHWRDLFGDVT
-381 DRVQLI
+381 DRVRLI
-387 SRDALLADPKV
+387 SRDALLADPQV
-398 LERNEADLLRSELR
+398 LKRNEADLLRAELR

-434 NSGDI
+434 NGGDI
-439 VDVTPDTLRLDLGV
+439 VDVTPDQHRLDLGV

-497 KLRNLLAEALPGNAD
+497 KLRNLLAETLPGNAD

-518 WALDLASRLPEM
+518 WALELASRLPEM
-530 MQRSGWTVTSDTPP
+530 MQRSGWTITSNTPP
-544 LLDSESIE
+544 LLDSGSIE
-552 RLAERVH
+552 SLAQQVH
-559 ESYQQQA
+559 ESYREHA
-566 LAEGNPTGSQL
+566 LAEGNPTGSRL
-577 VETPWEKLSEFNK
+577 VETPWEDLSEFNR

-611 RRSTTPAT
+611 RRSKTPAPAPALT
-619 PPKLPDE
+619 DE
-626 QKHVLSVAEHR
+626 QILTLSVAEHR

-645 NGREGHYFNTPWDE
+645 NGHEGHHFNKPWNE
-659 LTPEQKSLDENI
+659 LTKGQQSLDKNVV
-671 INTMG
+671 NTMG
-676 SFLASEGIEII
+676 SLLASEGIEII
-687 HGVADEN
+687 QGITD
-694 GTA
+694 

>member
-1 MEVGV
+1 
-6 AMENHKDRG
+6 MENHKGWNWGSGRW
-15 LGQLYLLGTLVIAA
+15 YLLGTVVVVAV

-42 TLHWCDA
+42 TLQGINA
-49 LYRAFQLFTL
+49 LYRAIQLFVL
-59 DMPEQ
+59 DMPEP
-64 NPPLTL
+64 NPPLAL
-70 EVARWLALIVAFYTV
+70 NVARWLALIIAFITV
-85 AKVLRTV
+85 MQVLLAV
-92 FTRQKQLL
+92 FTQRQKLL
-100 HARLRR
+100 HARLRT

-126 YRKAG
+126 YHKAG
-131 TKVVVVGDLGPSDQA
+131 TKVVVVGDLDPSDQA

-151 GVSVLPDLSDPHL
+151 GVLVLPDLSDPHL
-164 TRVLHGAEDVVIVG
+164 TRVLRGAKDVVIVG
-178 GDDNETANLVCRVA
+178 DNDAETAKLVCRVA
-192 STAPKTQPL
+192 STAPKAQPL
-201 ALFDSPALAR
+201 ALFDSPTLAR
-211 QWTRNS
+211 QWTRSS
-217 SDATRT
+217 SDAART

-260 ELTRRIILGWQHDS
+260 ELTRRIILGWQHDG
-274 WRPRVLCLSERTS
+274 WRPRVLCLSERTG
-287 WTGELVQKFGDAVQV
+287 WAGDLVQKFGGAVQV
-302 EQTPL
+302 EQMAL
-307 LPACVEARVNE
+307 LPACVEARVTE
-318 FRDTWVPPEKGK
+318 FRDTWVPPEKGR
-330 GAVGGIR
+330 GTVGGIR

-369 NTHWKDLFKDVT
+369 NTYWRDLFGDVT
-381 DRVQLI
+381 DRVRLI

-439 VDVTPDTLRLDLGV
+439 VDVTPDMRRLELGV
-453 DLLTRDNARA
+453 DLLTRDDARA

-481 APAPLA
+481 EPAPLA

-497 KLRNLLAEALPGNAD
+497 ILRKFLADALPGNAD
-512 PHDVQQ
+512 IHDVRQ

-530 MQRSGWTVTSDTPP
+530 MQRSGWTITSDTPP
-544 LLDSESIE
+544 LLDSGSIE
-552 RLAERVH
+552 RLAQQVH
-559 ESYQQQA
+559 DNYRQQG
-566 LAEGNPTGSQL
+566 LAEGNPTGSRL
-577 VETPWEKLSEFNK
+577 VETPWEELSEFNK

-611 RRSTTPAT
+611 RRSTAPTPAPALELT
-619 PPKLPDE
+619 DE
-626 QKHVLSVAEHR
+626 QKSTLSVAEHR

-645 NGREGHYFNTPWDE
+645 NGREGHYFNKPWDE
-659 LTPEQKSLDENI
+659 LTTGQQSLDENI

-687 HGVADEN
+687 QGVADEG

>member
-1 MEVGV
+1 M
-6 AMENHKDRG
+6 AMESHKDWSSGRW
-15 LGQLYLLGTLVIAA
+15 YLLGTLVVAV

-42 TLHWCDA
+42 TLQGLDA

-70 EVARWLALIVAFYTV
+70 EVARWLALIVAFYAV
-85 AKVLRTV
+85 AEVLRTV
-92 FTRQKQLL
+92 FTQQKQLFD
-100 HARLRR
+100 AKRRR

-131 TKVVVVGDLGPSDQA
+131 TKVVVVGDLDPSDQA

-217 SDATRT
+217 SDAART

-260 ELTRRIILGWQHDS
+260 ELTRRIILGWQHDG

-287 WTGELVQKFGDAVQV
+287 WAGELVQKFGDAVQV

-398 LERNEADLLRSELR
+398 LERNEADLLRAELR

-426 STDIVRDE
+426 STDIVRDK
-434 NSGDI
+434 NGNI
-439 VDVTPDTLRLDLGV
+439 VDVTPDQHRLDLGV
-453 DLLTRDNARA
+453 HLLTQGNAKA

-470 GGMKAETGIPL
+470 GGMKAEPGIPL
-481 APAPLA
+481 EPAPLA

-544 LLDSESIE
+544 LLDSGSIE

-559 ESYQQQA
+559 ESYRQQA

-577 VETPWEKLSEFNK
+577 VETPWEKLSEFDR

-603 LASIGLDW
+603 LASVGLDW
-611 RRSTTPAT
+611 RRSTTPAPAPALT
-619 PPKLPDE
+619 DE
-626 QKHVLSVAEHR
+626 QVFTLSVAEHR

-645 NGREGHYFNTPWDE
+645 NGREGHHFNKPWNE
-659 LTPEQKSLDENI
+659 LTKGQQSLDENVV
-671 INTMG
+671 NTMG
-676 SFLASEGIEII
+676 SLLASEGIEII
-687 HGVADEN
+687 QGITD
-694 GTA
+694 

>member
-1 MEVGV
+1 M
-6 AMENHKDRG
+6 AMESHKGWGSGRW
-15 LGQLYLLGTLVIAA
+15 YLLGIVVVAVVLG
-29 LVLGTWG
+29 LGTWG
-36 WLEADP
+36 WLVAKPDIGLEEAF
-42 TLHWCDA
+42 
-49 LYRAFQLFTL
+49 YRAIQLFVL
-59 DMPEQ
+59 EMPEEAYSI
-64 NPPLTL
+64 PLDF
-70 EVARWLALIVAFYTV
+70 ARWIAVGVAFIAVMQVLLTV
-85 AKVLRTV
+85 LTQ
-92 FTRQKQLL
+92 RQKLFD
-100 HARLRR
+100 AKRRR

-131 TKVVVVGDLGPSDQA
+131 MKVVVVGDLDPSDQA

-192 STAPKTQPL
+192 STAPTTQPL

-260 ELTRRIILGWQHDS
+260 ELTRRIILGWQHDG

-302 EQTPL
+302 EQTTL

-337 VYLALT
+337 VYLTLT

-381 DRVQLI
+381 DRVRLI

-398 LERNEADLLRSELR
+398 LERNEADLLRAELR

-426 STDIVRDE
+426 STNIVRDE

-463 AREVLEA
+463 AREVLAA

-497 KLRNLLAEALPGNAD
+497 TLRKLLADALPGNAD
-512 PHDVQQ
+512 IHDVRQ

-530 MQRSGWTVTSDTPP
+530 MQRSGWTVTSDTPQ
-544 LLDSESIE
+544 LLDSGSIE

-559 ESYQQQA
+559 ESYRQQA
-566 LAEGNPTGSQL
+566 LVEGNPTGSQL

-603 LASIGLDW
+603 LASVGLDW
-611 RRSTTPAT
+611 RRSTTPAPAPELT
-619 PPKLPDE
+619 DE
-626 QKHVLSVAEHR
+626 QILTLSVAEHR

-645 NGREGHYFNTPWDE
+645 NGREGHYFNKPWDE
-659 LTPEQKSLDENI
+659 LTKGQQSLDENVV
-671 INTMG
+671 NTMG
-676 SFLASEGIEII
+676 SLLASEGIEII
-687 HGVADEN
+687 QGITD
-694 GTA
+694 

>member
-1 MEVGV
+1 MD
-6 AMENHKDRG
+6 NHKGWNWGSGRWC
-15 LGQLYLLGTLVIAA
+15 LLGTVVVIVV
-29 LVLGTWG
+29 LVLGTCG

-42 TLHWCDA
+42 ALQWCDA
-49 LYRAFQLFTL
+49 LYRAIQLFVL
-59 DMPEQ
+59 DMPAQ
-64 NPPLTL
+64 NPPPALN
-70 EVARWLALIVAFYTV
+70 VARWLALIIAFITV
-85 AKVLRTV
+85 MQVLLAV
-92 FTRQKQLL
+92 FTQQQKLL
-100 HARLRR
+100 HAKLRT
-106 NHVVV
+106 NHIVVI
-111 VGNGPE
+111 GNGPE
-117 AASLAGNDT
+117 TASLAGNDT
-126 YRKAG
+126 YRKAR
-131 TKVVVVGDLGPSDQA
+131 TKVVVIGDLDPSDRA
-146 WLAGR
+146 WLTGR

-164 TRVLHGAEDVVIVG
+164 TRVLRGAEDVVIVG
-178 GDDNETANLVCRVA
+178 GDDDETANLVGRVA
-192 STAPKTQPL
+192 STAPKAQPL
-201 ALFDSPALAR
+201 ALFNSPTLAR
-211 QWTRNS
+211 QWTRSS
-217 SDATRT
+217 SDAART

-260 ELTRRIILGWQHDS
+260 ELTRRIILGWQHDG
-274 WRPRVLCLSERTS
+274 WRPRVLCLSERTG
-287 WTGELVQKFGDAVQV
+287 WAGDLVQKFGGAMQV
-302 EQTPL
+302 EQMAL
-307 LPACVEARVNE
+307 LPACVEARVTE
-318 FRDTWVPPEKGK
+318 FRDTWVPPEKGR
-330 GAVGGIR
+330 GTVGGIR

-357 DPTTHIGLVVDQ
+357 DPATHIGLIVDQ
-369 NTHWKDLFKDVT
+369 STHWKDLFKDVT

-387 SRDALLADPKV
+387 SRDTLLADPQV
-398 LERNEADLLRSELR
+398 LKRNEADLLRAELR

-426 STDIVRDE
+426 STDIVRDK

-439 VDVTPDTLRLDLGV
+439 VDVTPDQHRLDLGV
-453 DLLTRDNARA
+453 DLLTRDDAKA

-481 APAPLA
+481 EPAPLA
-487 GPSQLRSMQL
+487 GPSQLRFMQL
-497 KLRNLLAEALPGNAD
+497 TLLDLLTNKELFSDAD
-512 PHDVQQ
+512 DTDLQQ

-603 LASIGLDW
+603 LASVGLDW
-611 RRSTTPAT
+611 RRSTTPAPAPALT
-619 PPKLPDE
+619 DE
-626 QKHVLSVAEHR
+626 QILTLSVAEHR

-645 NGREGHYFNTPWDE
+645 NGREGHYFNTPWDK

-676 SFLASEGIEII
+676 SLLASEGIEII
-687 HGVADEN
+687 QEVAD
-694 GTA
+694 

>member
-1 MEVGV
+1 
-6 AMENHKDRG
+6 MENHKGWDWGSGRWC
-15 LGQLYLLGTLVIAA
+15 LLGTLVVA
-29 LVLGTWG
+29 VLLFGTCG

-42 TLHWCDA
+42 ALQWCDA
-49 LYRAFQLFTL
+49 LYRAIQLFVL
-59 DMPEQ
+59 DMSEQ
-64 NPPLTL
+64 NPPPALN
-70 EVARWLALIVAFYTV
+70 VARWVALIIAFYAV
-85 AKVLRTV
+85 AEVLLAV
-92 FTRQKQLL
+92 FTQQKQLL

-106 NHVVV
+106 NHIVVI
-111 VGNGPE
+111 GNGPE

-126 YRKAG
+126 YHTAG
-131 TKVVVVGDLGPSDQA
+131 KKVVVIGDLAPSDQA
-146 WLAGR
+146 WLTGR

-164 TRVLHGAEDVVIVG
+164 TRVLRGAKDVVIVG

-192 STAPKTQPL
+192 STAPTTQPL

-211 QWTRNS
+211 QWTRSS
-217 SDATRT
+217 SDAART

-260 ELTRRIILGWQHDS
+260 ELTRRIILGWQHDG
-274 WRPRVLCLSERTS
+274 WRPRILCLSERTG
-287 WTGELVQKFGDAVQV
+287 WAGDLVQKFGGAMQV
-302 EQTPL
+302 EQMTP

-318 FRDTWVPPEKGK
+318 FRDTWVPPEKGR
-330 GAVGGIR
+330 GTVGGIR

-369 NTHWKDLFKDVT
+369 NTHWKDLFGDVT

-398 LERNEADLLRSELR
+398 LERNEADLLRAELR

-434 NSGDI
+434 NSGEI

-453 DLLTRDNARA
+453 HLLTRDNAKA

-481 APAPLA
+481 EPAPLA
-487 GPSQLRSMQL
+487 GPSQLHSMQL
-497 KLRNLLAEALPGNAD
+497 TLLDLLTKELFSD
-512 PHDVQQ
+512 TDSHDRQQ
-518 WALDLASRLPEM
+518 WALELTSRLPEM

-603 LASIGLDW
+603 LASVGLDW
-611 RRSTTPAT
+611 RRSTTPAPAPALT
-619 PPKLPDE
+619 DE
-626 QKHVLSVAEHR
+626 QILTLSVAEHR

-645 NGREGHYFNTPWDE
+645 NGREGHYFNTPWDK

-676 SFLASEGIEII
+676 SLLASEGIEII
-687 HGVADEN
+687 QEVAD
-694 GTA
+694 

>member
-1 MEVGV
+1 
-6 AMENHKDRG
+6 MENHRGWDWG
-15 LGQLYLLGTLVIAA
+15 LGRWCLLGVVVVA
-29 LVLGTWG
+29 VLLFGTCG

-42 TLHWCDA
+42 ALQWCDA
-49 LYRAFQLFTL
+49 LYRAIQLFVL

-64 NPPLTL
+64 KPPLTL
-70 EVARWLALIVAFYTV
+70 EVARWLALFVAFYAV
-85 AKVLRTV
+85 AEVLLAV
-92 FTRQKQLL
+92 FTQQKQLL

-106 NHVVV
+106 NHIVVI
-111 VGNGPE
+111 GNGPE

-126 YRKAG
+126 YHTAG
-131 TKVVVVGDLGPSDQA
+131 KKVVVIGDLDPSDQA

-164 TRVLHGAEDVVIVG
+164 TRVLHGAKDVVIVG

-192 STAPKTQPL
+192 STAPKSQPL
-201 ALFDSPALAR
+201 ALFDSPTLAR
-211 QWTRNS
+211 QWTRSS
-217 SDATRT
+217 SDAART

-260 ELTRRIILGWQHDS
+260 ELTRRIILGWQHDG
-274 WRPRVLCLSERTS
+274 WRPRVLCLSEQ
-287 WTGELVQKFGDAVQV
+287 TGWAGDLVQKCGDAVQV
-302 EQTPL
+302 KQTTL
-307 LPACVEARVNE
+307 LPACVEARVTE

-330 GAVGGIR
+330 GTVGGIR

-357 DPTTHIGLVVDQ
+357 DPTTHIGLIVDQ
-369 NTHWKDLFKDVT
+369 STHWEDLFKDVT
-381 DRVQLI
+381 DRVRLI
-387 SRDALLADPKV
+387 SRDALLADPQV
-398 LERNEADLLRSELR
+398 LKRNEADLLRAELR

-439 VDVTPDTLRLDLGV
+439 VDVTPDQHRLDLGV
-453 DLLTRDNARA
+453 DLLTRDDAKA

-481 APAPLA
+481 EPAPLA
-487 GPSQLRSMQL
+487 GPSQLHSMQL
-497 KLRNLLAEALPGNAD
+497 TLLDLLTNKELFSNTD
-512 PHDVQQ
+512 SHDRQQ

-559 ESYQQQA
+559 ESYRQQA
-566 LAEGNPTGSQL
+566 LAEGNPTGSRL
-577 VETPWEKLSEFNK
+577 VETPWKELSEFDK

-637 RWSHFQRR
+637 RWSHFQRL

-687 HGVADEN
+687 QEVAD
-694 GTA
+694 

>member
-1 MEVGV
+1 M
-6 AMENHKDRG
+6 AMESHKGWGSGRW
-15 LGQLYLLGTLVIAA
+15 YLLGIVVVAVVLG
-29 LVLGTWG
+29 LGTWG
-36 WLEADP
+36 WLVAKPDIGLEEAF
-42 TLHWCDA
+42 
-49 LYRAFQLFTL
+49 YRAIQLFVL
-59 DMPEQ
+59 EMPEEAYSI
-64 NPPLTL
+64 PLDF
-70 EVARWLALIVAFYTV
+70 ARWIAVGVAFIAVMQVLLTV
-85 AKVLRTV
+85 LTQ
-92 FTRQKQLL
+92 RQKLFD
-100 HARLRR
+100 AKRRR

-131 TKVVVVGDLGPSDQA
+131 MKVVVVGDLGPSDQA

-164 TRVLHGAEDVVIVG
+164 TGVLRGAEDVVIVG

-260 ELTRRIILGWQHDS
+260 ELTRRIILGWQHDG
-274 WRPRVLCLSERTS
+274 WRPRVLCLSERTG
-287 WTGELVQKFGDAVQV
+287 WAGELVQKFGDAVQV
-302 EQTPL
+302 EQTTL
-307 LPACVEARVNE
+307 LPACVEARVTE
-318 FRDTWVPPEKGK
+318 FRDTWVPPEKGR
-330 GAVGGIR
+330 GTVGGIR

-357 DPTTHIGLVVDQ
+357 DPATHIGLIVDQ
-369 NTHWKDLFKDVT
+369 STHWKDLFKDVT

-387 SRDALLADPKV
+387 SRDTLLADPQV
-398 LERNEADLLRSELR
+398 LKRNEADLLRAELR

-434 NSGDI
+434 NSGEI

-481 APAPLA
+481 EPAPLA

-497 KLRNLLAEALPGNAD
+497 KLRKLLAEALPGNAD

-544 LLDSESIE
+544 LLDPGSIE
-552 RLAERVH
+552 RLAQQVH
-559 ESYQQQA
+559 DNYRQQG
-566 LAEGNPTGSQL
+566 LAEGNPTGSRL
-577 VETPWEKLSEFNK
+577 VETPWEELSEFNK

-603 LASIGLDW
+603 LASVGLDW
-611 RRSTTPAT
+611 RRSTTPAPAPELT
-619 PPKLPDE
+619 DE
-626 QKHVLSVAEHR
+626 QILTLSVAEHR

-645 NGREGHYFNTPWDE
+645 NGREGHYFNKPWDE
-659 LTPEQKSLDENI
+659 LTKGQQSLDENVV
-671 INTMG
+671 NTMG
-676 SFLASEGIEII
+676 SLLASEGIEII
-687 HGVADEN
+687 QEVAD
-694 GTA
+694 

>member
-1 MEVGV
+1 
-6 AMENHKDRG
+6 MENHKGWDWGSGRWC
-15 LGQLYLLGTLVIAA
+15 LLGTLVV
-29 LVLGTWG
+29 LVLLFGTCG

-42 TLHWCDA
+42 ALQWCDA
-49 LYRAFQLFTL
+49 LYRAIQLFVL
-59 DMPEQ
+59 DMSEK
-64 NPPLTL
+64 NPPPALN
-70 EVARWLALIVAFYTV
+70 VARWLALIIAFYAV
-85 AKVLRTV
+85 AEVLLTV
-92 FTRQKQLL
+92 FTQQKQLL

-106 NHVVV
+106 NHIVVI
-111 VGNGPE
+111 GNGPE

-126 YRKAG
+126 YHTAG
-131 TKVVVVGDLGPSDQA
+131 KKVVVIGDLDPSDQA

-164 TRVLHGAEDVVIVG
+164 TRVLRGAKDVVIVG
-178 GDDNETANLVCRVA
+178 DNDNETANLVCRVA
-192 STAPKTQPL
+192 STAPTTQPL

-211 QWTRNS
+211 QWTRSS
-217 SDATRT
+217 SDAART

-260 ELTRRIILGWQHDS
+260 ELTRRIILGWQHDG
-274 WRPRVLCLSERTS
+274 WRPRVLCLSERTG
-287 WTGELVQKFGDAVQV
+287 WAGELVQKFGDAVQV
-302 EQTPL
+302 EQTTL
-307 LPACVEARVNE
+307 LPACVDARVTE
-318 FRDTWVPPEKGK
+318 FRDTWVPPEKGR
-330 GAVGGIR
+330 GTVGGIR

-357 DPTTHIGLVVDQ
+357 DPATHIGLIVDQ
-369 NTHWKDLFKDVT
+369 STHWKDLFKDVT

-387 SRDALLADPKV
+387 SRDTLLADPQV
-398 LERNEADLLRSELR
+398 LKRNEADLLRAELR

-426 STDIVRDE
+426 STDIVRDK

-439 VDVTPDTLRLDLGV
+439 VDVTPDQHRLDLGV
-453 DLLTRDNARA
+453 DLLTRDDAKA

-481 APAPLA
+481 EPAPLA
-487 GPSQLRSMQL
+487 GPSQLRFMQL
-497 KLRNLLAEALPGNAD
+497 TLLDLLTNKELFSDAD
-512 PHDVQQ
+512 DTDLQQ

-559 ESYQQQA
+559 ESYRQQA
-566 LAEGNPTGSQL
+566 LAEGNPTGSRL
-577 VETPWEKLSEFNK
+577 VETPWKELSAFDK

-626 QKHVLSVAEHR
+626 QNHVLSVAEHR

>member
-1 MEVGV
+1 M

-49 LYRAFQLFTL
+49 LYRAIQLFVL
-59 DMPEQ
+59 DMSEQ
-64 NPPLTL
+64 NPPPALN
-70 EVARWLALIVAFYTV
+70 VARWLALIIAFYAV
-85 AKVLRTV
+85 AEVLRTV
-92 FTRQKQLL
+92 FTQQKQLL
-100 HARLRR
+100 DARLRT

-111 VGNGPE
+111 IGNGPE

-126 YRKAG
+126 YHKAG
-131 TKVVVVGDLGPSDQA
+131 TQVVVIGDLAPSDQA

-164 TRVLHGAEDVVIVG
+164 TRVLRGAEDVVIVG

-192 STAPKTQPL
+192 STAPKAQPL
-201 ALFDSPALAR
+201 ALFDSPTLAR
-211 QWTRNS
+211 QWTRSS
-217 SDATRT
+217 SDAART

-260 ELTRRIILGWQHDS
+260 ELTRRIILGWQHDG
-274 WRPRVLCLSERTS
+274 WRPHVLCLSERTG
-287 WTGELVQKFGDAVQV
+287 WAGDLVQKFGGAVQV
-302 EQTPL
+302 EQMAL
-307 LPACVEARVNE
+307 LPACVEARVTD
-318 FRDTWVPPEKGK
+318 FRDTWVPPEKGR
-330 GAVGGIR
+330 GTVGSIR

-357 DPTTHIGLVVDQ
+357 DPATHIGLIVDQ
-369 NTHWKDLFKDVT
+369 STHWKDLFKDVT

-387 SRDALLADPKV
+387 SRDTLLADPKV
-398 LERNEADLLRSELR
+398 LERNEADLLRAELR

-434 NSGDI
+434 NGGDI
-439 VDVTPDTLRLDLGV
+439 VDVTPDTRRLELGV
-453 DLLTRDNARA
+453 DLLTRDDARA

-481 APAPLA
+481 EPAPLA

-497 KLRNLLAEALPGNAD
+497 ILRNLLAEALPGNAD
-512 PHDVQQ
+512 IHDVRQ

-530 MQRSGWTVTSDTPP
+530 MQRSGWTITSDTPP

-552 RLAERVH
+552 RLAKRVH
-559 ESYQQQA
+559 ESYRQQA
-566 LAEGNPTGSQL
+566 LAEGNPTGSRL
-577 VETPWEKLSEFNK
+577 VETPWEELSEFNK

-611 RRSTTPAT
+611 RRSTAPTPAPELELT
-619 PPKLPDE
+619 DE
-626 QKHVLSVAEHR
+626 QKSTLSVAEHR

-645 NGREGHYFNTPWDE
+645 NGREGHYFNKPWDE
-659 LTPEQKSLDENI
+659 LTTGQQSLDENI

-687 HGVADEN
+687 HGIAD
-694 GTA
+694 

>member
-1 MEVGV
+1 
-6 AMENHKDRG
+6 MENHKGWDWGSGRWC
-15 LGQLYLLGTLVIAA
+15 LLGTLVV
-29 LVLGTWG
+29 LVLLFGTCG

-42 TLHWCDA
+42 ALQWCDA
-49 LYRAFQLFTL
+49 LYRAIQLFVL
-59 DMPEQ
+59 DMSEK
-64 NPPLTL
+64 NPPPALN
-70 EVARWLALIVAFYTV
+70 VARWLALIIAFYAV
-85 AKVLRTV
+85 AEVLLAV
-92 FTRQKQLL
+92 FTQQKQLL

-106 NHVVV
+106 NHIVVI
-111 VGNGPE
+111 GNGPE

-126 YRKAG
+126 YHTAG
-131 TKVVVVGDLGPSDQA
+131 KKVVVIGDLDPSDQA

-164 TRVLHGAEDVVIVG
+164 TRVLRGAKDVVIVG
-178 GDDNETANLVCRVA
+178 DNDNETANLVCRVA
-192 STAPKTQPL
+192 STAPTTQPL

-211 QWTRNS
+211 QWTRSS
-217 SDATRT
+217 SDAART

-260 ELTRRIILGWQHDS
+260 ELTRRIILGWQHDG
-274 WRPRVLCLSERTS
+274 WRPRILCLSERTG
-287 WTGELVQKFGDAVQV
+287 WAGDLVQKFGGAVQV
-302 EQTPL
+302 EQMAL
-307 LPACVEARVNE
+307 LPACVEARVTE
-318 FRDTWVPPEKGK
+318 FRDTWVPPEKGR
-330 GAVGGIR
+330 GTVGGIR

-357 DPTTHIGLVVDQ
+357 DPATHIGLIVDQ
-369 NTHWKDLFKDVT
+369 STHWKDLFKDVT

-387 SRDALLADPKV
+387 SRDTLLADPQV
-398 LERNEADLLRSELR
+398 LKRNEADLLRAELR

-426 STDIVRDE
+426 STDIVRDK

-439 VDVTPDTLRLDLGV
+439 VDVTPDQHRLDLGV
-453 DLLTRDNARA
+453 DLLTRDDAKA

-481 APAPLA
+481 EPAPLA
-487 GPSQLRSMQL
+487 GPSQLRFMQL
-497 KLRNLLAEALPGNAD
+497 TLLDLLTNKELFSDAD
-512 PHDVQQ
+512 DTDLQQ

-559 ESYQQQA
+559 ESYRQQA
-566 LAEGNPTGSQL
+566 LAEGNPTGSRL
-577 VETPWEKLSEFNK
+577 VETPWEELSEFNK

-626 QKHVLSVAEHR
+626 QNHVLSVAEHR

>member
-1 MEVGV
+1 
-6 AMENHKDRG
+6 MENHKGWDWGSGRWC
-15 LGQLYLLGTLVIAA
+15 LLGTLVV
-29 LVLGTWG
+29 LVLLFGTCG

-42 TLHWCDA
+42 ALQWCDA
-49 LYRAFQLFTL
+49 LYRAIQLFVL
-59 DMPEQ
+59 DMSEK
-64 NPPLTL
+64 NPPPALN
-70 EVARWLALIVAFYTV
+70 VARWLALFVAFYAV
-85 AKVLRTV
+85 AEVLLTV
-92 FTRQKQLL
+92 FTQQKQLL

-106 NHVVV
+106 NHIAVI
-111 VGNGPE
+111 GNGPE

-126 YRKAG
+126 YHTAG
-131 TKVVVVGDLGPSDQA
+131 KKVVVIGDLDPSDQA

-164 TRVLHGAEDVVIVG
+164 TRVLRGAKDVVIVG
-178 GDDNETANLVCRVA
+178 DNDNETANLVCRVA
-192 STAPKTQPL
+192 STAPTTQPL

-211 QWTRNS
+211 QWTRSS
-217 SDATRT
+217 SDAART

-260 ELTRRIILGWQHDS
+260 ELTRRIILGWQHDG
-274 WRPRVLCLSERTS
+274 WRPRILCLSERTG
-287 WTGELVQKFGDAVQV
+287 WAGDLVQKFGGAVQV
-302 EQTPL
+302 EQMAL
-307 LPACVEARVNE
+307 LPACVEARVTE
-318 FRDTWVPPEKGK
+318 FRDTWVPPEKGR
-330 GAVGGIR
+330 GTVGGIR

-357 DPTTHIGLVVDQ
+357 DPATHIGLIVDQ
-369 NTHWKDLFKDVT
+369 STHWKDLFKDVT

-387 SRDALLADPKV
+387 SRDTLLADPQV
-398 LERNEADLLRSELR
+398 LKRNEADLLRAELR

-426 STDIVRDE
+426 STDIVRDK

-439 VDVTPDTLRLDLGV
+439 VDVTPDQHRLDLGV
-453 DLLTRDNARA
+453 DLLTRDDAKA

-481 APAPLA
+481 EPAPLA
-487 GPSQLRSMQL
+487 GPSQLRFMQL
-497 KLRNLLAEALPGNAD
+497 TLLDLLTNKELFSDAD
-512 PHDVQQ
+512 DTDLQQ

-559 ESYQQQA
+559 ESYRQQA
-566 LAEGNPTGSQL
+566 LAEGNPTGSRL
-577 VETPWEKLSEFNK
+577 VETPWKELSAFDK

>member
-1 MEVGV
+1 
-6 AMENHKDRG
+6 MENHKGWDWG
-15 LGQLYLLGTLVIAA
+15 LGRWCLLGVVVVV
-29 LVLGTWG
+29 VLLFGTCG

-42 TLHWCDA
+42 ALQWCDA
-49 LYRAFQLFTL
+49 LYRAIQLFVL

-64 NPPLTL
+64 KPPPTL
-70 EVARWLALIVAFYTV
+70 NVARWLALFVAFYAV
-85 AKVLRTV
+85 AEVLLAV
-92 FTRQKQLL
+92 FTQQKQLL

-106 NHVVV
+106 NHIVVI
-111 VGNGPE
+111 GNGPE

-126 YRKAG
+126 YHTAG
-131 TKVVVVGDLGPSDQA
+131 KKVVVIGDLDPSDQA

-164 TRVLHGAEDVVIVG
+164 TRVLRGAKDVVIVG

-192 STAPKTQPL
+192 STAPKSQPL
-201 ALFDSPALAR
+201 ALFDSPTLAR
-211 QWTRNS
+211 QWTRSS
-217 SDATRT
+217 SDAART

-260 ELTRRIILGWQHDS
+260 ELTRRIILGWQHDG
-274 WRPRVLCLSERTS
+274 WRPRVLCLSERTG
-287 WTGELVQKFGDAVQV
+287 WAGDLVQKFGDAVQV
-302 EQTPL
+302 KQMAL
-307 LPACVEARVNE
+307 LPACVEARVTE

-330 GAVGGIR
+330 GTVGGIR
-337 VYLALT
+337 VYLALM

-357 DPTTHIGLVVDQ
+357 DPATHIGLVVDQ
-369 NTHWKDLFKDVT
+369 STHWEDLFKDVS

-398 LERNEADLLRSELR
+398 LERNEADLLRAELR

-439 VDVTPDTLRLDLGV
+439 VDVTPDQHRLDLGV
-453 DLLTRDNARA
+453 DLLTRDDAKA

-481 APAPLA
+481 EPAPLA

-497 KLRNLLAEALPGNAD
+497 ILRKFLADALPGNAD
-512 PHDVQQ
+512 IHDVRQ

-530 MQRSGWTVTSDTPP
+530 MQRSGWTITSNTPP

-552 RLAERVH
+552 RLAKRVH
-559 ESYQQQA
+559 ESYRQQA
-566 LAEGNPTGSQL
+566 LAEGNPTGSRL
-577 VETPWEKLSEFNK
+577 VETPWEELSEFNK

-611 RRSTTPAT
+611 RRSTAPTPAPALELT
-619 PPKLPDE
+619 DE
-626 QKHVLSVAEHR
+626 QKSTLSVAEHR

-645 NGREGHYFNTPWDE
+645 NGREGHYFNKPWDE
-659 LTPEQKSLDENI
+659 LTTGQQSLDENI

-687 HGVADEN
+687 QGVAD
-694 GTA
+694 

>member
-1 MEVGV
+1 MT
-6 AMENHKDRG
+6 MENHKDRG
-15 LGQLYLLGTLVIAA
+15 LGRWYLLGTVVIAA

-42 TLHWCDA
+42 TLQGFDA

-70 EVARWLALIVAFYTV
+70 EVARWLALVVAFY
-85 AKVLRTV
+85 AVLQVLLAV
-92 FTRQKQLL
+92 FTHQKQLFD
-100 HARLRR
+100 AKRSR

-131 TKVVVVGDLGPSDQA
+131 TKVVVVGDLDPSDQA

-164 TRVLHGAEDVVIVG
+164 TGVLRGAEDVVIVG

-217 SDATRT
+217 SDAART

-260 ELTRRIILGWQHDS
+260 ELTRRIILGWQHDG
-274 WRPRVLCLSERTS
+274 WRPRVLCLSERTG
-287 WTGELVQKFGDAVQV
+287 WAGELVQKFGDAVQA
-302 EQTPL
+302 EQTTL

-318 FRDTWVPPEKGK
+318 FRDTWVPPEKGR
-330 GAVGGIR
+330 GTVGGIR

-369 NTHWKDLFKDVT
+369 NTHWKDLFGDVT
-381 DRVQLI
+381 DRVRLI
-387 SRDALLADPKV
+387 SRDALLADPNV
-398 LERNEADLLRSELR
+398 LERNEADLLCAELR
-412 RDAESWPPDSPSLF
+412 RDTESWPPDSPSLF
-426 STDIVRDE
+426 SADIVRDK
-434 NSGDI
+434 NGNI
-439 VDVTPDTLRLDLGV
+439 VDVTPDTRRLELGV
-453 DLLTRDNARA
+453 DLLTRDDARA

-481 APAPLA
+481 EPAPLA

-497 KLRNLLAEALPGNAD
+497 KLRKLLAETLPSNAD

-530 MQRSGWTVTSDTPP
+530 MQRSGWTITSDIPP

-552 RLAERVH
+552 RLAQQVH
-559 ESYQQQA
+559 ESYRQQA
-566 LAEGNPTGSQL
+566 LAEGNPTGSRL
-577 VETPWEKLSEFNK
+577 VETPWEELSEFDR

-611 RRSTTPAT
+611 RRSKNPAPAPELT
-619 PPKLPDE
+619 DE

-645 NGREGHYFNTPWDE
+645 NGREGHYFNKSWDE
-659 LTPEQKSLDENI
+659 LTKGQQSLDENVV
-671 INTMG
+671 NTMG
-676 SFLASEGIEII
+676 SLLASEGIEII
-687 HGVADEN
+687 QGVAD
-694 GTA
+694 

>member
-1 MEVGV
+1 
-6 AMENHKDRG
+6 MENHKGWDWGSGRWC
-15 LGQLYLLGTLVIAA
+15 LLGTLVVA
-29 LVLGTWG
+29 VLLFGTCG

-42 TLHWCDA
+42 ALQWCDA
-49 LYRAFQLFTL
+49 LYRAIQLFVL
-59 DMPEQ
+59 DMSEK
-64 NPPLTL
+64 NPPPALN
-70 EVARWLALIVAFYTV
+70 VARWLALFVAFYAV
-85 AKVLRTV
+85 AEVLLAV
-92 FTRQKQLL
+92 FTQQKQLL

-106 NHVVV
+106 NHIVVI
-111 VGNGPE
+111 GNGPE

-126 YRKAG
+126 YRTAG
-131 TKVVVVGDLGPSDQA
+131 TQVVVIGDLDPSDQA

-164 TRVLHGAEDVVIVG
+164 TRVLRGAEDVVIVG
-178 GDDNETANLVCRVA
+178 DNDDETANLVCRVA
-192 STAPKTQPL
+192 STAPTTQPL
-201 ALFDSPALAR
+201 ALFDSPTLAQ
-211 QWTRNS
+211 QWTRSS
-217 SDATRT
+217 SDAART

-260 ELTRRIILGWQHDS
+260 ELTRRIILGWQHDG
-274 WRPRVLCLSERTS
+274 WRPHVLCLSERTG
-287 WTGELVQKFGDAVQV
+287 WAGDLVQKFGGAVQV
-302 EQTPL
+302 EQMAL
-307 LPACVEARVNE
+307 LPACVEARVTE
-318 FRDTWVPPEKGK
+318 FRDTWVPPEKGR
-330 GAVGGIR
+330 GTVGGIR

-357 DPTTHIGLVVDQ
+357 DPATHIGLIVDQ
-369 NTHWKDLFKDVT
+369 STHWKDLFKDVT

-387 SRDALLADPKV
+387 SRDTLLADPQV
-398 LERNEADLLRSELR
+398 LKRNEADLLRAELR

-426 STDIVRDE
+426 STDIVRDK

-439 VDVTPDTLRLDLGV
+439 VDVTPDQHRLDLGV
-453 DLLTRDNARA
+453 DLLTRDDAKA

-481 APAPLA
+481 EPAPLA
-487 GPSQLRSMQL
+487 GPSQLRFMQL
-497 KLRNLLAEALPGNAD
+497 TLLDLLTNKELFSDAD
-512 PHDVQQ
+512 DTDLQQ

-559 ESYQQQA
+559 ESYRQQA
-566 LAEGNPTGSQL
+566 LAEGNPTGSRL
-577 VETPWEKLSEFNK
+577 VETPWKELSAFDK

>member
-1 MEVGV
+1 
-6 AMENHKDRG
+6 MENHKGWDWG
-15 LGQLYLLGTLVIAA
+15 LGRWCLLGVVVVA
-29 LVLGTWG
+29 VLLFGTCG

-42 TLHWCDA
+42 ALQWYDA
-49 LYRAFQLFTL
+49 LYRAIQLFVL

-64 NPPLTL
+64 KPPPTL
-70 EVARWLALIVAFYTV
+70 NVARWLALFVAFYAV
-85 AKVLRTV
+85 AEVLLAV
-92 FTRQKQLL
+92 FTQQKQLL

-106 NHVVV
+106 NHIVVI
-111 VGNGPE
+111 GNGPE

-126 YRKAG
+126 YHTAG
-131 TKVVVVGDLGPSDQA
+131 KKVVVIGDLDPSDQA

-164 TRVLHGAEDVVIVG
+164 TRVLRGAKDVVIVG

-192 STAPKTQPL
+192 STAPKPQLL

-211 QWTRNS
+211 QWTRSS
-217 SDATRT
+217 SDAART

-260 ELTRRIILGWQHDS
+260 ELTRRIILGWQHDG
-274 WRPRVLCLSERTS
+274 WRPRVLCLSERTG
-287 WTGELVQKFGDAVQV
+287 WAGELVQKFGDAVQV
-302 EQTPL
+302 EQTTL
-307 LPACVEARVNE
+307 LPACVGARVNE

-330 GAVGGIR
+330 GTVGGIR

-343 ESSKAVTIARELLE
+343 ESSKAVTIAKELLE

-369 NTHWKDLFKDVT
+369 NTHWRDLFGDVT
-381 DRVQLI
+381 DRVRLI

-398 LERNEADLLRSELR
+398 LERNEADLLHAELR

-426 STDIVRDE
+426 SADIVRDE
-434 NSGDI
+434 NGGDI
-439 VDVTPDTLRLDLGV
+439 VDVKPDTRRLELGV
-453 DLLTRDNARA
+453 DLLTRDDARA

-481 APAPLA
+481 EPAPLA

-497 KLRNLLAEALPGNAD
+497 KLRRLLAEALPGNAD
-512 PHDVQQ
+512 THDVQQ

-530 MQRSGWTVTSDTPP
+530 MQRSGWTITSDTPS
-544 LLDSESIE
+544 LLGSGSIE
-552 RLAERVH
+552 RLAKQVH
-559 ESYQQQA
+559 EQYRRQG
-566 LAEGNPTGSQL
+566 LAEGNPTGSRL
-577 VETPWEKLSEFNK
+577 VETPWEKLSEFNR

-603 LASIGLDW
+603 LASVGLDW
-611 RRSTTPAT
+611 RRSKNPAPAPALT
-619 PPKLPDE
+619 NE
-626 QKHVLSVAEHR
+626 QVFTLSVAEHR

-645 NGREGHYFNTPWDE
+645 NGREGHYFNKPWDE
-659 LTPEQKSLDENI
+659 LTKGQQSLDENVV
-671 INTMG
+671 NTMG
-676 SFLASEGIEII
+676 SLLASEGIEII
-687 HGVADEN
+687 QGVADEG

>member
-1 MEVGV
+1 
-6 AMENHKDRG
+6 MENHKDRD

-49 LYRAFQLFTL
+49 LYRAIQLFVL
-59 DMPEQ
+59 DMSEQ
-64 NPPLTL
+64 NPPPALN
-70 EVARWLALIVAFYTV
+70 VARWLALIIAFYAV
-85 AKVLRTV
+85 AEVLRTV
-92 FTRQKQLL
+92 FTQQKQLL
-100 HARLRR
+100 DARLRT

-111 VGNGPE
+111 IGNGPE

-126 YRKAG
+126 YHKAG
-131 TKVVVVGDLGPSDQA
+131 TQVVVIGDLAPSDQA

-164 TRVLHGAEDVVIVG
+164 TRVLRGAEDVVIVG

-217 SDATRT
+217 SDAART

-260 ELTRRIILGWQHDS
+260 ELTRRIILGWQHDG
-274 WRPRVLCLSERTS
+274 WRPRVLCLSERTG
-287 WTGELVQKFGDAVQV
+287 WAGDLVQKFGGAVQV
-302 EQTPL
+302 EQMAL
-307 LPACVEARVNE
+307 LPACVEARVTE
-318 FRDTWVPPEKGK
+318 FRDTWVPPEKGR
-330 GAVGGIR
+330 GTVGSIR

-357 DPTTHIGLVVDQ
+357 DPTTHIGLIVDQ
-369 NTHWKDLFKDVT
+369 NTHWKDLFGDVT

-387 SRDALLADPKV
+387 SRDTLLADPKV
-398 LERNEADLLRSELR
+398 LERNEADLLRAELR

-434 NSGDI
+434 NGGDI
-439 VDVTPDTLRLDLGV
+439 VDVTPDTRRLELGV
-453 DLLTRDNARA
+453 DLLTRDNAKA

-481 APAPLA
+481 EPAPLA

-497 KLRNLLAEALPGNAD
+497 ILRNLLAEALPGNAD
-512 PHDVQQ
+512 IHDVRQ

-530 MQRSGWTVTSDTPP
+530 MQRSGWTITSDTPP

-552 RLAERVH
+552 RLAKRVH
-559 ESYQQQA
+559 ESYRQQA

-611 RRSTTPAT
+611 RRSTTPAPAPALT
-619 PPKLPDE
+619 DE
-626 QKHVLSVAEHR
+626 QIFTLSVAEHR

-645 NGREGHYFNTPWDE
+645 NGREGHYFNKPWDD
-659 LTPEQKSLDENI
+659 LTKGQQSLDENVV
-671 INTMG
+671 NTMG
-676 SFLASEGIEII
+676 SLLASEGIEII
-687 HGVADEN
+687 QGVADEG

>member
-1 MEVGV
+1 
-6 AMENHKDRG
+6 MENHKGWDWGSGRWC
-15 LGQLYLLGTLVIAA
+15 LLGTLVV
-29 LVLGTWG
+29 LVLLFGTCG

-42 TLHWCDA
+42 ALQWCDA
-49 LYRAFQLFTL
+49 LYRAIQLFVL
-59 DMPEQ
+59 DMSEK
-64 NPPLTL
+64 NPPPALN
-70 EVARWLALIVAFYTV
+70 VARWLALFVAFYAV
-85 AKVLRTV
+85 AEVLLTV
-92 FTRQKQLL
+92 FTQQKQLL

-106 NHVVV
+106 NHIVVI
-111 VGNGPE
+111 GNGPE

-126 YRKAG
+126 YHTAG
-131 TKVVVVGDLGPSDQA
+131 KKVVVIGDLDPSDQA

-164 TRVLHGAEDVVIVG
+164 TRVLRGAKDVVIVG
-178 GDDNETANLVCRVA
+178 DNDNETANLVCRVA
-192 STAPKTQPL
+192 STAPTTQPL

-211 QWTRNS
+211 QWTRSS
-217 SDATRT
+217 SDAART

-260 ELTRRIILGWQHDS
+260 ELTRRIILGWQHDG
-274 WRPRVLCLSERTS
+274 WRPRILCLSERTG
-287 WTGELVQKFGDAVQV
+287 WAGDLVQKFGDAVQV
-302 EQTPL
+302 EQMTP

-318 FRDTWVPPEKGK
+318 FRDTWVPPEKGR
-330 GAVGGIR
+330 GTVGGIR

-369 NTHWKDLFKDVT
+369 NTHWEDLFGDVT
-381 DRVQLI
+381 DRVRLI

-434 NSGDI
+434 NSGEI

-453 DLLTRDNARA
+453 HLLTRDNAKA

-497 KLRNLLAEALPGNAD
+497 KLRNLLAEAMPGNAD
-512 PHDVQQ
+512 IHDVQQ

-603 LASIGLDW
+603 LASVGLDW
-611 RRSTTPAT
+611 RRSTTPAPAPALT
-619 PPKLPDE
+619 DE
-626 QKHVLSVAEHR
+626 QILTLSVAEHR

-645 NGREGHYFNTPWDE
+645 NGREGHHFNKPWDE
-659 LTPEQKSLDENI
+659 LTKGQQSLDENVV
-671 INTMG
+671 NTMG
-676 SFLASEGIEII
+676 SLLASEGIEII
-687 HGVADEN
+687 QEVAD
-694 GTA
+694 

>member
-1 MEVGV
+1 
-6 AMENHKDRG
+6 MENHKGWDWGSGRWC
-15 LGQLYLLGTLVIAA
+15 LLGTLVVA
-29 LVLGTWG
+29 VLLFGTCG

-42 TLHWCDA
+42 ALQWCDA
-49 LYRAFQLFTL
+49 LYRAIQLFVL
-59 DMPEQ
+59 DMSEK
-64 NPPLTL
+64 NPPPALN
-70 EVARWLALIVAFYTV
+70 VARWLALIIAFYAV
-85 AKVLRTV
+85 AEVLLAV
-92 FTRQKQLL
+92 FTQQKQLL

-106 NHVVV
+106 NHIVVI
-111 VGNGPE
+111 GNGPE

-126 YRKAG
+126 YHTAG
-131 TKVVVVGDLGPSDQA
+131 KKVVVIGDLDPSDQA

-164 TRVLHGAEDVVIVG
+164 TRVLRGAKDVVIVG
-178 GDDNETANLVCRVA
+178 DNDNETANLVCRVA
-192 STAPKTQPL
+192 STAPTTQPL

-211 QWTRNS
+211 QWTRSS
-217 SDATRT
+217 SDAART

-260 ELTRRIILGWQHDS
+260 ELTRRIILGWQHDG
-274 WRPRVLCLSERTS
+274 WRPRILCLSERTG
-287 WTGELVQKFGDAVQV
+287 WAGDLVQKFGGAVQV
-302 EQTPL
+302 EQMAL
-307 LPACVEARVNE
+307 LPACVEARVTE
-318 FRDTWVPPEKGK
+318 FRDTWVPPEKGR
-330 GAVGGIR
+330 GTVGGIR

-357 DPTTHIGLVVDQ
+357 DPATHIGLVVDQ
-369 NTHWKDLFKDVT
+369 NTHWEDLFKDVS
-381 DRVQLI
+381 DRVRLI

-426 STDIVRDE
+426 STDIVRDK

-439 VDVTPDTLRLDLGV
+439 VDVTPDQHRLDLGV
-453 DLLTRDNARA
+453 DLLTRDDAKA

-470 GGMKAETGIPL
+470 GGMKAKTGIPL
-481 APAPLA
+481 EPAPLA
-487 GPSQLRSMQL
+487 GPSQLRFMQL
-497 KLRNLLAEALPGNAD
+497 TLLDLLTNKELFSDAD
-512 PHDVQQ
+512 DSHDLQQ

-559 ESYQQQA
+559 ESYRQQA
-566 LAEGNPTGSQL
+566 LAEGNPTGSRL
-577 VETPWEKLSEFNK
+577 VETPWKELSAFDK

-687 HGVADEN
+687 QEVAD
-694 GTA
+694 